1 MLASVYKII
10 EQFFT
15 EKSTNLFPA
24 KRKPASVSEFLARK
38 PLIAPVPTPPD
49 YRGRLAFDYQACIG
63 CAMCEKVC
71 PARAI
76 EMYPVIEKEKR
87 TKRIVIY
94 LARCTFCS
102 ECVKVCPRDAITMS
116 GDFMM
121 ADYDRNSPSLVV
133 GLEERRKNEV
143 APEEKPDTPQE

>member
-1 MLASVYKII
+1 MLAGVYKII
-10 EQFFT
+10 EQFFS

-24 KRKPASVSEFLARK
+24 KHKPASVTGFLARGS
-38 PLIAPVPTPPD
+38 LIAPVPAPAD
-49 YRGRLAFDYQACIG
+49 FRGRLAFDYQACIG

-102 ECVKVCPRDAITMS
+102 ECVMVCPRDAITMG

-121 ADYDRNSPSLVV
+121 ADYDRNGPSMVV
-133 GLEERRKNEV
+133 GLEERRRNEV
-143 APEEKPDTPQE
+143 APEAEPPSPQE